1 MVAFHGKCIF
11 FARYKKVANMR
22 LISQRW
28 QKKIKSSRRPVM
40 ARSGIALG
48 KLGKMSRSNKIEVF
62 TDGACKGNP
71 GPGGWGVFIKGDK
84 KGDYFGGESS
94 TTNNRME
101 LTAII
106 KALMILKDQD
116 NLKFIPTQSM
126 SLTASLAGSLSGK
139 KRLEDSIK
147 IISQER

>member
-1 MVAFHGKCIF
+1 
-11 FARYKKVANMR
+11 
-22 LISQRW
+22 
-28 QKKIKSSRRPVM
+28 
-40 ARSGIALG
+40 
-48 KLGKMSRSNKIEVF
+48 MSRSNKIEVF

-116 NLKFIPTQSM
+116 NLKIYTDSKYVIDGI
-126 SLTASLAGSLSGK
+126 SSWILKWKKNGWKTASKSSVKNADLWIKLDELVGNFDIEWVWVKGHSGDSGNERADALANRGVV
-139 KRLEDSIK
+139 ED
-147 IISQER
+147 

>member
-1 MVAFHGKCIF
+1 
-11 FARYKKVANMR
+11 
-22 LISQRW
+22 
-28 QKKIKSSRRPVM
+28 
-40 ARSGIALG
+40 
-48 KLGKMSRSNKIEVF
+48 MSRSNKIEVF

-116 NLKFIPTQSM
+116 NLKIYTDSKYVIDGI
-126 SLTASLAGSLSGK
+126 SSWIVKWKKNGWKTASKSSVKNADLWIKLDELVGNFDIEWVWVKGHSGDSGNERADALANRGVV
-139 KRLEDSIK
+139 ED
-147 IISQER
+147 